1 MSNKKELKEN
11 NTEEPSITIQWDEHL
26 RIIEEKTGIKGK
38 YVVIILFAAVFFVL
52 IGFLDKIITNLV
64 GTVYPAYWSIKAIE
78 SNNSDMDIQ
87 WLTYWVVFA
96 IFTFIDVFSGF
107 VLKFFPFYFFAKI
120 LFLIW
125 LFLPNFQGA
134 TILYN
139 FIVVKLFKKFE
150 KNIEMVSNNIKKK
163 FDDLTKRP
171 DLRKTDLNEIIEE
184 NIDFYNDN
192 LAKEKKTF

>member
-1 MSNKKELKEN
+1 MSDNNKPGNENLEEQSIANQWEKHLK
-11 NTEEPSITIQWDEHL
+11 
-26 RIIEEKTGIKGK
+26 IIEEKTGVKGK

-64 GTVYPAYWSIKAIE
+64 GTLDPAYWSIKAIE
-78 SNNSDMDIQ
+78 NNNSDMDIQ

-96 IFTFIDVFSGF
+96 LFTFIDVFSSF

-139 FIVVKLFKKFE
+139 IIVVKLFKKFE
-150 KNIEMVSNNIKKK
+150 KDIELVSSNIKKK
-163 FDDLTKRP
+163 FDDMAKKSE
-171 DLRKTDLNEIIEE
+171 LRKSDLNEIYQEG
-184 NIDFYNDN
+184 NDIYRDEI
-192 LAKEKKTF
+192 KIEKKIN